1 MRRISSGDNAENN
14 DKKCVSAP
22 LVSVRSAPWC
32 YPPRTRMWLS
42 AELGQA
48 AQLHRGNH
56 GGQLGVEQFR
66 PGDAYGE
73 HRIQAGDGAAGNLF
87 DLIPGQGLDTAA
99 INVLLFGTS
108 IFDRHE

>member
-48 AQLHRGNH
+48 AQLHRGIH
-56 GGQLGVEQFR
+56 GVQLGVEQFR
-66 PGDAYGE
+66 PGDAFGE
-73 HRIQAGDGAAGNLF
+73 LRIPAGDVAAGHFF
-87 DLIPGQGLDTAA
+87 DLFPGLGLDTAA
-99 INVLLFGTS
+99 LHVQL
-108 IFDRHE
+108 